1 MWNEISR
8 WWTRNHLE
16 ITWFVIGWL
25 AMATLDQLASGNYL
39 WAAVNA
45 FLLWFNYKLRKV
57 I

>member
-16 ITWFVIGWL
+16 ITWFIIGWC
-25 AMATLDQLASGNYL
+25 AFATL
-39 WAAVNA
+39 AALFRGDWVQA
-45 FLLWFNYKLRKV
+45 AIAVFFTWSTYKLRKV